1 MNYLEVSKELI
12 SKKTFED
19 ISLNDDNI
27 DFYKRKQ
34 IEYRTVLLVTL
45 LLSLI
50 IAFFITFIDNV
61 YIFLIGIIIISP
73 LFYTAK
79 KASDGLKM
87 INAALKKYIE
97 NKNL

>member
-34 IEYRTVLLVTL
+34 IEYRNVLLVTL

-61 YIFLIGIIIISP
+61 YIFLISP

-87 INAALKKYIE
+87 INAAFKKYIE

>member
-19 ISLNDDNI
+19 ISLNDDI

-34 IEYRTVLLVTL
+34 IEYRNVLLVTL